1 MVRVFF
7 IYVPKIQME
16 APMKG
21 YKMYLCD
28 GEDTFSFTEEA
39 DKATL
44 FESRE
49 KAVNCISWL
58 NKKVQWQV
66 EDVEVEAIG
75 EGGEDQNA
83 V

>member
-7 IYVPKIQME
+7 IYVPRIQTE
-16 APMKG
+16 LPMKG

-28 GEDTFSFTEEA
+28 GEGTFSFTEEA

-44 FESRE
+44 FKDKEE
-49 KAVNCISWL
+49 AMNCISWL

-66 EDVEVEAIG
+66 EDVEIEAIG